1 MSSWWNQ
8 DLVDTKKVNMKVE
21 FEYEAT
27 PIRHL
32 AVQCPDCEFWFHGYN
47 IIEDECRYSYQLRG
61 AMCKCPK
68 CGSKF
73 TTDNESN
80 IEESGEF
87 PKFYE
92 KCLRQKITWE

>member
-8 DLVDTKKVNMKVE
+8 DFTENKKVNMKVE
-21 FEYEAT
+21 YEST

-32 AVQCPDCEFWFHGYN
+32 AVQCPDCNSWFFGHD
-47 IIEDECRYSYQLRG
+47 IIKGECLYKYQLQG
-61 AMCKCPK
+61 AECQCPK

-73 TTDNESN
+73 KVDYESN

-87 PKFYE
+87 PEFYD
-92 KCLRQKITWE
+92 KCLRQKTTWE